1 MSVLS
6 QIQQIVGTDRKVVE
20 LTGLGE
26 GGESILL
33 YSTPV
38 SMGDI
43 DKAKRKNSDMSSG
56 EFMVEVIIAKCE
68 TESGDKAFT
77 LADKPGLLRLPVDVI
92 LGMFN
97 QVFTSTSVEEHEK
110 N

>member
-6 QIQQIVGTDRKVVE
+6 QIQQAVGKERKIVE
-20 LTGLGE
+20 LSGMGE
-26 GGESILL
+26 EGASLLL

-43 DKAKRKNSDMSSG
+43 DKAKRKNSDMTSG
-56 EFMVEVIIAKCE
+56 DFMSEIIIAKCE
-68 TESGDKAFT
+68 TEDGEKAFT
-77 LADKPGLLRLPVDVI
+77 LADKPGILRLPIKTI
-92 LGMFN
+92 LAIFN
-97 QVFTSTSVEEHEK
+97 QVFDSSSVEEHEK